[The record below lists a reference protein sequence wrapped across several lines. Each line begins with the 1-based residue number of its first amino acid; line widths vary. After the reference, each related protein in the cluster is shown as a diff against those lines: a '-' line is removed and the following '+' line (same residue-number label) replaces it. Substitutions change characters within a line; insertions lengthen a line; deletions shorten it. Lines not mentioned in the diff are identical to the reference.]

1 MTALLEYLN
10 LALAIPSWISCYNSV
25 ALSRHSSPIFK
36 FWKNVLFICSIDKSI
51 DCRSQ
56 KYIVC
61 WVGINYFGMHNA
73 LKLKK
78 VHIFSRAP
86 HTF

>member
-1 MTALLEYLN
+1 M
-10 LALAIPSWISCYNSV
+10 
-25 ALSRHSSPIFK
+25 
-36 FWKNVLFICSIDKSI
+36 CSIDKSI

-61 WVGINYFGMHNA
+61 WVGISYFGMHSA

-78 VHIFSRAP
+78 G
-86 HTF
+86 TFFLQGSPYILKGKMAQLNQEAI